1 MRKDRLEIEEISEA
15 QGLQV
20 RRLLEAPG
28 PQVLLGALRP
38 SQVRPE
44 MSVPQVSLDP
54 QDLWARMAST
64 EDQDQRVLLELL
76 GSPVP
81 LGCLEV
87 HQTQEPQAQEVLQV
101 LRATQEHMAL
111 RVQWDLQESRG
122 QKATRACL

>member
-1 MRKDRLEIEEISEA
+1 
-15 QGLQV
+15 
-20 RRLLEAPG
+20 
-28 PQVLLGALRP
+28 
-38 SQVRPE
+38 
-44 MSVPQVSLDP
+44 
-54 QDLWARMAST
+54 MAST
-64 EDQDQRVLLELL
+64 EDQDQQVLLELL

-87 HQTQEPQAQEVLQV
+87 HQTQVQEVLQV